1 VDFHRDTGGMIFNE
15 KTEMNIGRKEAQDSW
30 RMSDPMGQGQ
40 IVKEFEMLRLENAR
54 LGMLVADL
62 EADRR
67 ALLLKQER
75 LEQALTGT
83 GLGMWDCDL
92 QSGET
97 YYDPAWYEMLGYA
110 SSAVGTSFEVW
121 KSLVHPDDLPG
132 ALASRQAHIEGVTE
146 AWDCEFRMR
155 ARDGGWK
162 WIRLRGRAVE
172 RDADGLALRVVG
184 TNKDITQWKVA
195 ADALNRNRERLRG
208 LVECSQAAI
217 FSIDE
222 QNHLHYN
229 NPALESLTG
238 YSRLEL
244 RKAENA
250 WFFVYPNH
258 REEIRRAV
266 AVCLDGEEGYS
277 RTEFRLVNKKGNA
290 YWLDASMRRIQ
301 DGSLRLVLVTAFDI
315 TARKQVEADL
325 ARLAT
330 AVEQAAEVI
339 VVTST
344 NRLIEYVNPAF
355 ERLSGF
361 TRAEV
366 VGQDLEFFRSPADTD
381 SEPAMV
387 WQALLRGDV
396 WTGRAI
402 YRKRDGSE
410 CRTETTAS
418 PVRDQ
423 SGHIVQFVFVFRD
436 ITLEEFIES
445 RLRHSQKMEVLGT
458 LAEGIAHDFNNLL
471 QIILGYVSMAR
482 DEVQEGSLLQECVA
496 EIEGATKR
504 ASALTSQILAIS
516 RKTTQEFRPISF
528 EALLK
533 EILPLFSPTL
543 PASVELRLDLHPDC
557 PPVLSDSEHL
567 RLILL
572 NLCTNASQA
581 MGETGGIL
589 GIQLE
594 PVSLDWSQ
602 CEALGLSQPGLFV
615 CLTVSDQGVGM
626 APEIRDR
633 IFEPYFTTR
642 EQNGGTGLG
651 LAIVQ
656 GIVENHG
663 GVVECESVAGT
674 GSTFRVYLPAC
685 KSDSLTHSENATAE
699 SPLGGNET
707 LLFVDDE
714 EKLVETARLAL
725 SYLGYQVQSF
735 TDSEQAYEFF
745 LTDPWSADVAI
756 LDQRMPKLSGLDLAE
771 RLLAVRPNLPIILCT
786 GFPDDVEQE
795 RLQALEIAE
804 FLSKPVAPVEL
815 ALCVEKILK
824 LSNPV

>member
-1 VDFHRDTGGMIFNE
+1 MGE
-15 KTEMNIGRKEAQDSW
+15 QAA
-30 RMSDPMGQGQ
+30 GQGQ
-40 IVKEFEMLRLENAR
+40 IVKELETLRLENAR
-54 LGMLVADL
+54 LGILVADL
-62 EADRR
+62 EADKR
-67 ALLLKQER
+67 ALHLKQER

-83 GLGMWDCDL
+83 GLGMWDSDL
-92 QSGET
+92 RSGET
-97 YYDPAWYEMLGYA
+97 YYDPAWHEMLGYVPG
-110 SSAVGTSFEVW
+110 SLGNSFEAW
-121 KSLVHPDDLPG
+121 ESLVHPDDLPG
-132 ALASRQAHIEGVTE
+132 ARVSRQAHIEGVTE

-162 WIRLRGRAVE
+162 WIRLRGRAVD
-172 RDADGLALRVVG
+172 RDADGMALRIVG

-222 QNHLHYN
+222 QNHVHYN
-229 NPALESLTG
+229 NPALEELTG

-250 WFFVYPNH
+250 WFFVHPDH
-258 REEIRRAV
+258 HETVRQAV
-266 AVCLDGEEGYS
+266 ADCLQGEEGYC
-277 RTEFRLVNKKGNA
+277 RIEFRILDKGGNL

-301 DGSLRLVLVTAFDI
+301 EGAHQLALVTGFDI
-315 TARKQVEADL
+315 TTRKQVEADL

-344 NRLIEYVNPAF
+344 SRLIEYANPAF

-361 TRAEV
+361 SREEV
-366 VGQDLEFFRSPADTD
+366 AGQDIETFRSPADTE

-387 WQALLRGDV
+387 WQTLLRGGV
-396 WTGRAI
+396 WTGRAVFC
-402 YRKRDGSE
+402 KRDGSACHVE
-410 CRTETTAS
+410 MTAS
-418 PVRDQ
+418 PVRDSQ
-423 SGHIVQFVFVFRD
+423 GHIVQIVFVFHD
-436 ITLEEFIES
+436 ITMEEFIES

-471 QIILGYVSMAR
+471 QIILGYISMAR

-504 ASALTSQILAIS
+504 ASALTCQILAIS
-516 RKTTQEFRPISF
+516 RKTTQEYRPISF
-528 EALLK
+528 ETVVK
-533 EILPLFSPTL
+533 ELLPLFQPTL
-543 PASVELRLDLHPDC
+543 PSVVELRLSLHSDC
-557 PPVLSDSEHL
+557 PPVLSDFEHL
-567 RLILL
+567 RLILT
-572 NLCTNASQA
+572 NLCTNAGQA

-594 PVSLDWSQ
+594 PARLDWNE
-602 CEALGLSQPGLFV
+602 CESLGLAQPGLFV

-626 APEIRDR
+626 APEIRER

-656 GIVENHG
+656 GVVENHG
-663 GVVECESVAGT
+663 GVVNCESVPGG

-685 KSDSLTHSENATAE
+685 KSDSAANSENAAVE

-725 SYLGYQVQSF
+725 SYLGYQVQGF
-735 TDSEQAYEFF
+735 TDSEQAYECF

-771 RLLAVRPNLPIILCT
+771 RLLAVRPNFPIILCT
-786 GFPDDVEQE
+786 GFPDEVEQE
-795 RLQALEIAE
+795 RLRAMGISE
-804 FLSKPVAPVEL
+804 FLSKPIAPADL
-815 ALCVEKILK
+815 AICVEKILK